1 MTSEQSINP
10 QALTSEQYALYAAG
24 YLSASAQVQEVAL
37 QQGKDFDQEMI
48 LVFLHSGAELR
59 VAHAK
64 QLAAREYE
72 VRRSLEEVSPRP
84 LGCGF
89 CFEEDGEEIHPH
101 PECPIG
107 SQPVVLRYTNHRG
120 VTTLRTIVPL
130 RVWFGVTAWHPKPQ
144 WFLDAVDVDKHA
156 ERSFALEA
164 FGAAQ

>member
-101 PECPIG
+101 PDCPVG
-107 SQPVVLRYTNHRG
+107 
-120 VTTLRTIVPL
+120 
-130 RVWFGVTAWHPKPQ
+130 A
-144 WFLDAVDVDKHA
+144 DAVWVERSDLARLQKHA
-156 ERSFALEA
+156 DMLVRLQAAGVDNWEGYSRA
-164 FGAAQ
+164 FTDEDGDPS